1 MAMRRLGSLVRPQM
15 IRGLRLSTWTKT
27 IAIRCR
33 AKAAGKHA
41 VVLGGLPRARAAVVG
56 RRARRTMCAA
66 LSYEK
71 WENFDDNSDDEI
83 VACQPCDGEDARSR
97 ALSASRAPTRTLPQ
111 LKKKGALAQSTKA
124 PLAPTAPQLKQRQHH
139 VVDVVVD
146 LN

>member
-1 MAMRRLGSLVRPQM
+1 MRRG
-15 IRGLRLSTWTKT
+15 
-27 IAIRCR
+27 R
-33 AKAAGKHA
+33 AAS
-41 VVLGGLPRARAAVVG
+41 AVVG
-56 RRARRTMCAA
+56 RGARRTMCAA

-111 LKKKGALAQSTKA
+111 LRKKGALAQSTKA

>member
-1 MAMRRLGSLVRPQM
+1 
-15 IRGLRLSTWTKT
+15 
-27 IAIRCR
+27 
-33 AKAAGKHA
+33 
-41 VVLGGLPRARAAVVG
+41 
-56 RRARRTMCAA
+56 MCAA

-111 LKKKGALAQSTKA
+111 LRKKGALAQSTKA
-124 PLAPTAPQLKQRQHH
+124 PLAAPKQRQHH